1 LRACPTPGRLELGE
15 PTLVEA
21 SAVISQETI
30 KTMENVRTYPQ
41 APTQDIAQGQH
52 RVLRNTYA
60 LLALSMAPT
69 IAGALI
75 GVQLKFSFMAGSP
88 FIAFMLF
95 LGIAWG
101 FMWGIERT
109 KNSGMGV
116 ALLLGF
122 TFFMGLMLSRILQ
135 AALGFANGGTLIAM
149 AAGGT
154 GAIFF
159 ALASVASTTKRD
171 FSNIGKFLF
180 AGVILLLVAMLA
192 NIFFQIP
199 ALALAISA
207 IAVVLFSAYILY
219 DINRIVQG
227 GETNYITATLA
238 VYLDI
243 YNVFVSLLNLLMA
256 FSGERD

>member
-1 LRACPTPGRLELGE
+1 MNTYTQ
-15 PTLVEA
+15 TLA
-21 SAVISQETI
+21 QTSA
-30 KTMENVRTYPQ
+30 EN
-41 APTQDIAQGQH
+41 QH

-60 LLALSMAPT
+60 LLALSMVPT
-69 IAGALI
+69 VLGALV
-75 GVQLKFSFMAGSP
+75 GVQMKFALFAGSP
-88 FIAFMLF
+88 FISFMVF
-95 LGIAWG
+95 LGIAFG

-122 TFFMGLMLSRILQ
+122 TFFMGLMLSRMLQ
-135 AALGFANGGTLIAM
+135 VALGFSNGGSLIAM

-159 ALASVASTTKRD
+159 SLAGVASTSKRD
-171 FSNIGKFLF
+171 FSNLGKFLF
-180 AGVILLLVAMLA
+180 VGVVLLLVAMVA
-192 NIFFQIP
+192 NMFFQIP
-199 ALALAISA
+199 ALALTIST

-219 DINRIVQG
+219 DINRIIQG
-227 GETNYITATLA
+227 GETNYISATLA

-256 FSGERD
+256 LSGNRD

>member
-1 LRACPTPGRLELGE
+1 
-15 PTLVEA
+15 
-21 SAVISQETI
+21 
-30 KTMENVRTYPQ
+30 MENIQNYSQT
-41 APTQDIAQGQH
+41 ATQDIAAQQQ

-69 IAGALI
+69 VAGALI
-75 GVQLKFSFMAGSP
+75 GIQLKFSFLTGSP

-95 LGIAWG
+95 LGVAWG

-109 KNSGMGV
+109 KTSGMGV

-135 AALGFANGGTLIAM
+135 VALGFANGGTLIAM

-159 ALASVASTTKRD
+159 ALAGVAATTKRD
-171 FSNIGKFLF
+171 FSNMGKFLF
-180 AGVILLLVAMLA
+180 AGVILLLVAMVA

-207 IAVVLFSAYILY
+207 IGVVLFSAYILY

-227 GETNYITATLA
+227 GEDNYITATLA

-243 YNVFVSLLNLLMA
+243 YNVFVSLLNMLMIMT
-256 FSGERD
+256 GQRD

>member
-1 LRACPTPGRLELGE
+1 M
-15 PTLVEA
+15 
-21 SAVISQETI
+21 ET
-30 KTMENVRTYPQ
+30 VRTYPQ
-41 APTQDIAQGQH
+41 TATPDVAVAQQ

-69 IAGALI
+69 VVGALVGI
-75 GVQLKFSFMAGSP
+75 QLKFSFLAGSP
-88 FIAFMLF
+88 FLAFMIF
-95 LGIAWG
+95 LGIAFG

-135 AALGFANGGTLIAM
+135 VALGFANGGTLIAM
-149 AAGGT
+149 AAAGT
-154 GAIFF
+154 GAIFVS
-159 ALASVASTTKRD
+159 LAGVAATAKRD
-171 FSNIGKFLF
+171 FSNLGKFLF
-180 AGVILLLVAMLA
+180 SGTILLLVAIVA

-199 ALALAISA
+199 ALALTISA
-207 IAVVLFSAYILY
+207 LAVAIFSAYILY
-219 DINRIVQG
+219 DINQIVRG

-243 YNVFVSLLNLLMA
+243 YNIFVSLLNLLMA
-256 FSGERD
+256 FTGDRD